1 MFQPDVVDVSS
12 GVEGTQGKEQ
22 TLMAEYAKVARDAG
36 TDAEVSDRSCMS
48 KGKC

>member
-22 TLMAEYAKVARDAG
+22 ALVAEYAKAARDAG
-36 TDAEVSDRSCMS
+36 AGVEVSDRNCMS